1 MVGKGAHVTF
11 HYRCPSIYMSGYHG
25 YHGYSVVLPWL
36 HTNETNII
44 QKRRLSHTC
53 RYFYKII
60 KPLKLLASNNSCTS
74 LPSPPPPPKKIIQIN
89 KNNNFFYIFKKSNY
103 AEIWFYK
110 NHDLIAIPI
119 SQTHYWLQSGTVFQ
133 FVLCCGG
140 KVTWSALTP
149 THVWILTTKM
159 GDHHDLPFK
168 AEYAKSGRS
177 SCKACKS
184 NIGQG
189 SLRLAVM
196 VQVGTSLHFVAE
208 RDVDRCWYRY
218 T

>member
-1 MVGKGAHVTF
+1 MILQKSWFDCNPNFQDTLLMYVGV
-11 HYRCPSIYMSGYHG
+11 
-25 YHGYSVVLPWL
+25 
-36 HTNETNII
+36 
-44 QKRRLSHTC
+44 
-53 RYFYKII
+53 
-60 KPLKLLASNNSCTS
+60 
-74 LPSPPPPPKKIIQIN
+74 
-89 KNNNFFYIFKKSNY
+89 
-103 AEIWFYK
+103 
-110 NHDLIAIPI
+110 
-119 SQTHYWLQSGTVFQ
+119 LQSGTVFL
-133 FVLCCGG
+133 FIRCCGG

-208 RDVDRCWYRY
+208 WDVDRCWYRY
-218 T
+218 TWNYICKFYMHLLHQAAVF